1 MLLAIRFGD
10 VAKERGILPYR
21 QVCSSFALSY
31 RCLEVLSFFSFAPT
45 AMILLQIA
53 RKC

>member
-21 QVCSSFALSY
+21 QVCSSFALSC
-31 RCLEVLSFFSFAPT
+31 RCLEVALVLFIRSYRNDFVAD
-45 AMILLQIA
+45 Q
-53 RKC
+53 C